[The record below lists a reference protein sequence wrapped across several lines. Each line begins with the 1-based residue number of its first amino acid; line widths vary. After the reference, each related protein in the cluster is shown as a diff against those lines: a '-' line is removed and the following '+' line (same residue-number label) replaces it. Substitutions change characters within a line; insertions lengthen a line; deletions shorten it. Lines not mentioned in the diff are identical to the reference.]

1 MDAVAIGVWRFAVWC
16 GVFAMAMSSHA
27 LAAPRVV
34 SLDMCADQ
42 YVLGLV
48 PRDRVAAV
56 SMRAQ
61 LQESFYRDRA
71 KGLRRVPGKSEAVL
85 ALAPDIVVRTWG
97 GDRKLLDRLA
107 KSGIKVITIN
117 DLQNLDQAEGELLRV
132 GTELGQ
138 PQAARAEAQRFRAA
152 MDAVRPIGLGRTVL
166 YYTPG
171 GYTAGPDTFIGD
183 FLTRLSFR
191 MESQTKG
198 FYFLSPEVLLS
209 LKPDVFALGFYD
221 DAYAMRRVPGRHPL
235 VRKAIE
241 KTPHFTMPA
250 TAIACSAWYAAYDLR
265 ALSQTTIR

>member
-1 MDAVAIGVWRFAVWC
+1 MLWASQAV
-16 GVFAMAMSSHA
+16 
-27 LAAPRVV
+27 AAPRVV

-48 PRDRVAAV
+48 PRDQIAGV

-61 LQESFYRDRA
+61 LPESFYRDRA
-71 KGLRRVPGKSEAVL
+71 KGLRRVPAKSEAVL
-85 ALAPDIVVRTWG
+85 ALAPDVVVRTWG
-97 GDRKLLDRLA
+97 GDHKLLDRLV

-117 DLQNLDQAEGELLRV
+117 DLQNLDQAEGELFRI
-132 GTELGQ
+132 GAELGQ
-138 PQAARAEAQRFRAA
+138 GQTVRAEAQRFHAA
-152 MDAVRPIGLGRTVL
+152 MNAIRPIGLGRTVL

-171 GYTAGPDTFIGD
+171 GYSAGPDTFIGD
-183 FLTRLSFR
+183 VLTRLSFR

-221 DAYAMRRVPGRHPL
+221 DRYAMRRVPGRHPL
-235 VRKAIE
+235 VRRAIE
-241 KTPHFTMPA
+241 TTPHFTMPA
-250 TAIACSAWYAAYDLR
+250 TAISCSAWYAAYDLQ

>member
-1 MDAVAIGVWRFAVWC
+1 MALSSQAFAV
-16 GVFAMAMSSHA
+16 
-27 LAAPRVV
+27 PRVV

-48 PRDRVAAV
+48 PRSSVAGL
-56 SMRAQ
+56 SMRAR
-61 LQESFYRDRA
+61 LPESFYRDRA
-71 KGLRRVPGKSEAVL
+71 KGLRRVPAKSEAVL

-132 GTELGQ
+132 GAELGLS
-138 PQAARAEAQRFRAA
+138 QAAQAEAQRFRAA
-152 MDAVRPIGLGRTVL
+152 MNAVRPMGLGRSVL

-171 GYTAGPDTFIGD
+171 GYTAGPDTFTGD
-183 FLTRLSFR
+183 LLTRLSFR

-209 LKPDVFALGFYD
+209 MKPEVFALGFYE

-241 KTPHFTMPA
+241 TTPHFTVPA
-250 TAIACSAWYAAYDLR
+250 TAVACSAWHAAYDLQ

>member
-1 MDAVAIGVWRFAVWC
+1 MAVKASRCLGWVAVLATLWASQT
-16 GVFAMAMSSHA
+16 V
-27 LAAPRVV
+27 AAPRVV

-48 PRDRVAAV
+48 PRDNIAGV

-61 LQESFYRDRA
+61 LPESFYRDRA
-71 KGLRRVPGKSEAVL
+71 KGLRRVPAKSEAVL

-97 GDRKLLDRLA
+97 GDRKLLDRLV

-132 GTELGQ
+132 GVELGQ
-138 PQAARAEAQRFRAA
+138 TPAAQAEAGRFHTA
-152 MDAVRPIGLGRTVL
+152 MAAVRPIGLGRTVL

-171 GYTAGPDTFIGD
+171 GYTAGPGTFTGD

-198 FYFLSPEVLLS
+198 LYFLSPEVLLS
-209 LKPDVFALGFYD
+209 MKPDVFALGFYD

-241 KTPHFTMPA
+241 KTPHFTVPA
-250 TAIACSAWYAAYDLR
+250 TAIACSAWHAAYDLQ
-265 ALSQTTIR
+265 ALSQMTIR

>member
-1 MDAVAIGVWRFAVWC
+1 MAV
-16 GVFAMAMSSHA
+16 SSHA
-27 LAAPRVV
+27 FAAPRVV

-42 YVLGLV
+42 YVLGLA
-48 PRDRVAAV
+48 PRGSIAGL

-61 LQESFYRDRA
+61 LPESFYRERA
-71 KGLRRVPGKSEAVL
+71 RGLRRVPAKSEAVL

-107 KSGIKVITIN
+107 KSRIKVITIN

-132 GTELGQ
+132 GAELGLSR
-138 PQAARAEAQRFRAA
+138 AAQDEVQRFRAA
-152 MDAVRPIGLGRTVL
+152 MNAVRPIGLDRSVL

-171 GYTAGPDTFIGD
+171 GYTAGPDTFTGD
-183 FLTRLSFR
+183 LLTRLSFR
-191 MESQTKG
+191 LESQTKG

-209 LKPDVFALGFYD
+209 MKPEVFALGFYE

-241 KTPHFTMPA
+241 ATPHFTVPA
-250 TAIACSAWYAAYDLR
+250 TAIACSAWHAAYDLQ
-265 ALSQTTIR
+265 ALSRTTIR

>member
-1 MDAVAIGVWRFAVWC
+1 VAVGAWRYWLGCGLFAAL
-16 GVFAMAMSSHA
+16 GASQA

-48 PRDRVAAV
+48 PRENIAGI
-56 SMRAQ
+56 SMRSH
-61 LQESFYRDRA
+61 LPESFYRERA
-71 KGLRRVPGKSEAVL
+71 KGLQRVPAKSEAVL
-85 ALAPDIVVRTWG
+85 ALAPDVVVRTWG
-97 GDRKLLDRLA
+97 GDRKLMDMLTKA
-107 KSGIKVITIN
+107 GIKVVTIN
-117 DLQNLDQAEGELLRV
+117 DLMSLDQAEGELLRV
-132 GTELGQ
+132 GQALGQ
-138 PQAARAEAQRFRAA
+138 AGAAQEEARRFRAA
-152 MDAVRPIGLGRTVL
+152 MDTIRPIGLGRTVL

-171 GYTAGPDTFIGD
+171 GYSAGPDTFTGD

-191 MESQTKG
+191 METQTKG

-241 KTPHFTMPA
+241 TTPHFTLPA
-250 TAIACSAWYAAYDLR
+250 TAIACGAWYAAYDLQ
-265 ALSQTTIR
+265 ALSRTTIR

>member
-1 MDAVAIGVWRFAVWC
+1 MGWVAVLATFWTSQAV
-16 GVFAMAMSSHA
+16 
-27 LAAPRVV
+27 AAPRVV

-48 PRDRVAAV
+48 PRDQIAGL

-61 LQESFYRDRA
+61 LPESFFRDRA
-71 KGLRRVPGKSEAVL
+71 KGLRRVPAKSEAVL
-85 ALAPDIVVRTWG
+85 ALAPDVVVRTWG

-107 KSGIKVITIN
+107 KNGIKVTTIN
-117 DLQNLDQAEGELLRV
+117 DLQNLDQAEGELLRIGV
-132 GTELGQ
+132 ELGQ
-138 PQAARAEAQRFRAA
+138 PQAGQAEAQRFHAA

-171 GYTAGPDTFIGD
+171 GYTAGPDTFTGD

-209 LKPDVFALGFYD
+209 LKPDVFALGFYE

-241 KTPHFTMPA
+241 QTPHFTVPA
-250 TAIACSAWYAAYDLR
+250 TAIACSAWHAAYDLQ
-265 ALSQTTIR
+265 ALSMTTIR